1 MNLGSSMADDYQ
13 SYFSDAAAQ
22 GNEMKLNLAES
33 IPAMWGT
40 CPSGRVGRIGFQQGI
55 LEQRFSRRT
64 TARIPW
70 HATRKCFHFC
80 FREEIMGLLDDP
92 VGAIFGDS
100 GGMETGVI
108 DTRLGRDPEANNF
121 LHLWND
127 MFNLP
132 SGYVKEGEEA
142 APDYRGNMFI
152 PELLN
157 QAMGK
162 MNSTIPVSIDG
173 NVFQVLPG
181 SNRQQAAT
189 MLSFIDPWMRFGQQ
203 LENERM
209 GQGWSSRDPGESG
222 LMGNFLNSLGSS
234 AGKAAGSGIV
244 SGVSSMF
251 G

>member
-1 MNLGSSMADDYQ
+1 
-13 SYFSDAAAQ
+13 
-22 GNEMKLNLAES
+22 
-33 IPAMWGT
+33 
-40 CPSGRVGRIGFQQGI
+40 
-55 LEQRFSRRT
+55 
-64 TARIPW
+64 
-70 HATRKCFHFC
+70 
-80 FREEIMGLLDDP
+80 MGLLDNP
-92 VGAIFGDS
+92 VGAIFGDE

-162 MNSTIPVSIDG
+162 MNATIPVSIDG

-181 SNRQQAAT
+181 ANRQQAAT
-189 MLSFIDPWMRFGQQ
+189 MLSLLDPWMKFGQQ

-209 GQGWSSRDPGESG
+209 GQGWANRDQGESG
-222 LMGNFLNSLGSS
+222 LMGNFLDSLGRS
-234 AGKAAGSGIV
+234 AGGTVGKGLGSGI
-244 SGVSSMF
+244 SGFF
-251 G
+251 GPGTKTP